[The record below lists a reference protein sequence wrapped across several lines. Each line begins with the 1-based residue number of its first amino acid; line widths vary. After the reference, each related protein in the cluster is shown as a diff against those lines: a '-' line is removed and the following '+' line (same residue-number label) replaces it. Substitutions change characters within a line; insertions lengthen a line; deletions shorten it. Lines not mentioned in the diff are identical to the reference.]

1 MTLRLWSAKPTENL
15 SSQTWKNF
23 MWWMTWET
31 TLFDWAAPLIFYF
44 LPLDFAEARQAKVSD
59 FVYL

>member
-1 MTLRLWSAKPTENL
+1 
-15 SSQTWKNF
+15 